1 VAGAGSFTI
10 CCSSSKILIV
20 VPPPC
25 RLTPLLFLLF
35 FFVKFDLRERSDKLR
50 EPDHPGE
57 SVFSYSGSLSSSEV
71 GCENGKR
78 PRASSIKEIPSDHMS
93 DLTVY
98 WAPCIRSGF
107 VTELM
112 SQWSNSEPGQ
122 GKGGNSE
129 IIVNNE

>member
-1 VAGAGSFTI
+1 M
-10 CCSSSKILIV
+10 LIV

-35 FFVKFDLRERSDKLR
+35 FFVNIALRERSDRLR
-50 EPDHPGE
+50 EPGRPGE

-107 VTELM
+107 VLELI
-112 SQWSNSEPGQ
+112 
-122 GKGGNSE
+122 GGDGGSE
-129 IIVNNE
+129 IVVNND